1 MFRFLLTFSAPRGIK
16 LFKILKKHILTSK
29 AEYANIP
36 PIKAKYANISLSPG
50 SKVLIGHYFRY
61 LTTIEG
67 MCEY

>member
-50 SKVLIGHYFRY
+50 SKVLIKQSMLIFPYVLDPKY
-61 LTTIEG
+61 
-67 MCEY
+67 